1 MKGVRRRVQNPERVE
16 VFEEEVEEGERSDE
30 EVDDRPVTALVKMTF
45 KLLSQG
51 LGVIIRSPVY

>member
-30 EVDDRPVTALVKMTF
+30 EVDDRPVTALVKLMF
-45 KLLSQG
+45 KFYFQL
-51 LGVIIRSPVY
+51 RN

>member
-30 EVDDRPVTALVKMTF
+30 DVDDRPVTALVNF
-45 KLLSQG
+45 KNLAISFNCK
-51 LGVIIRSPVY
+51 RA